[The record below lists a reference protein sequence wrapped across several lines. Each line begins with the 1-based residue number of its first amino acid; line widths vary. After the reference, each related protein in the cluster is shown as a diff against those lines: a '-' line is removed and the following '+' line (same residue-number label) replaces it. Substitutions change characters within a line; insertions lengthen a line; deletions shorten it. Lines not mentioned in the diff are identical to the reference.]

1 MSGKTFSYQQITTE
15 TEAFIRD
22 EMEALRKILASDPFD
37 NRSERHQNTVAG
49 AYYLWLRMTAG
60 FQQKG
65 DNERLLA
72 ITFPCLQE

>member
-1 MSGKTFSYQQITTE
+1 MTGKAFSYQQITTE

-37 NRSERHQNTVAG
+37 TRSERHQNTAAG

-60 FQQKG
+60 YQLEG

-72 ITFPCLQE
+72 ITFPHLQE

>member
-1 MSGKTFSYQQITTE
+1 MSGKTYSYQQITTE
-15 TEAFIRD
+15 TEVFIRD

-37 NRSERHQNTVAG
+37 TRSERHKDTAAG

-72 ITFPCLQE
+72 ITFPHLQK

>member
-1 MSGKTFSYQQITTE
+1 MKEKTFSYQQITTE

-37 NRSERHQNTVAG
+37 TRSEHHKDTAAG
-49 AYYLWLRMTAG
+49 AYFLWLRMTAG

-72 ITFPCLQE
+72 ITFPNLQE